1 MQTTD
6 TDHRQSTQ
14 PNEHVVDPTKIVTF
28 QVMPH
33 THTPQRRSQEFV
45 THKPQNWTDWLVR
58 ITRTRQEIACLIK
71 TSKAAS
77 QQCLL
82 ANLLCETKAVT
93 WRQRQERK
101 AECGAGKKPVESTRA
116 ERTPKGFHTSI
127 EEHLKN
133 LRRCEDGL
141 AKWMIPFTLS
151 RTAWRNMLKGSRRLQ
166 KTVASY

>member
-1 MQTTD
+1 MD
-6 TDHRQSTQ
+6 TLWTQQSSWRFK
-14 PNEHVVDPTKIVTF
+14 PC
-28 QVMPH
+28 H

-151 RTAWRNMLKGSRRLQ
+151 RFVNRLTEHAKKQ
-166 KTVASY
+166 QEAAKDSCHY